1 MIGKNIAQL
10 YEIHLIF
17 AEKYYWE
24 KNDLIF
30 DPVAELWKVA
40 RNEIFTLKGGSHV
53 PFCPVPFL
61 LFTSEGDVKWGT
73 KRDKRGQKGT
83 KIRNQIL

>member
-1 MIGKNIAQL
+1 MIIKIIIKIIIKTIIKIIIKIIIIDN
-10 YEIHLIF
+10 
-17 AEKYYWE
+17 
-24 KNDLIF
+24 
-30 DPVAELWKVA
+30 
-40 RNEIFTLKGGSHV
+40 GGSHV
-53 PFCPVPFL
+53 PLSSCPFL